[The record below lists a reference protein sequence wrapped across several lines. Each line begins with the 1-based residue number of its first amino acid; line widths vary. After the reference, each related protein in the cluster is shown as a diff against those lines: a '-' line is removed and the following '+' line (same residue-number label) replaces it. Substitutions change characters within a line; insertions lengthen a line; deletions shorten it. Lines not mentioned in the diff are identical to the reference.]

1 MPETLL
7 FLRNIVIWFNKLN
20 EIEMKDLNQVLSKL
34 QYRTQMNK
42 SLFQIE
48 DEELKEKSNLE
59 STKIELIFSE
69 STLK

>member
-1 MPETLL
+1 
-7 FLRNIVIWFNKLN
+7 
-20 EIEMKDLNQVLSKL
+20 MKDLNQVLSKL

-59 STKIELIFSE
+59 SIKVELIFSE

>member
-59 STKIELIFSE
+59 STKVELIFSE

>member
-1 MPETLL
+1 
-7 FLRNIVIWFNKLN
+7 
-20 EIEMKDLNQVLSKL
+20 
-34 QYRTQMNK
+34 MNK

-59 STKIELIFSE
+59 SIKVELIFSE

>member
-20 EIEMKDLNQVLSKL
+20 EIEMKDLNQVLNKL

-59 STKIELIFSE
+59 STKVELIFSE

>member
-1 MPETLL
+1 
-7 FLRNIVIWFNKLN
+7 
-20 EIEMKDLNQVLSKL
+20 MKDLNQVLSKL
-34 QYRTQMNK
+34 QYHTQMNK

-59 STKIELIFSE
+59 STKVELIFSE

>member
-34 QYRTQMNK
+34 QYCTQMNK

-59 STKIELIFSE
+59 STKVELIFSE

>member
-1 MPETLL
+1 
-7 FLRNIVIWFNKLN
+7 
-20 EIEMKDLNQVLSKL
+20 MKDLNQVLSKL

-48 DEELKEKSNLE
+48 DKELKEKSNLE
-59 STKIELIFSE
+59 STKVELIFSE